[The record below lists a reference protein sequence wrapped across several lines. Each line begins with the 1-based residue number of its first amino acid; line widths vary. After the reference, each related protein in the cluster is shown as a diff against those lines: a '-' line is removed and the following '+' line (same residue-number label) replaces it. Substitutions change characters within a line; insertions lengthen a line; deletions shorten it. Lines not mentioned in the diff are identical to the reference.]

1 MIATKDYI
9 VQYGL
14 DLNVNN
20 NKNYY
25 IYSKT
30 YKMKQTLNE
39 LKRMQKLAGVLN
51 ENVSPQL
58 TQEEKVYLESEVEKF
73 LNSSLFNSEILAN
86 DSENFNPTKEE
97 LAIQFI
103 INTLRE
109 RISY

>member
-1 MIATKDYI
+1 MDCI

-14 DLNVNN
+14 HLNVNN

-25 IYSKT
+25 IYIKT

-73 LNSSLFNSEILAN
+73 LNSSFSFYLN
-86 DSENFNPTKEE
+86 
-97 LAIQFI
+97 
-103 INTLRE
+103 
-109 RISY
+109 